1 MIVFPCYPKNVTI
14 DFYEVLNDVKSVIA
28 YSDPANAEYNKTTEK
43 DEKKTRTTVLRNGK
57 SAKTGNSS
65 SSSNGTLD
73 RKPKRSVDKAN
84 RIWYNQTESK

>member
-14 DFYEVLNDVKSVIA
+14 VFYEVLNDVKNVIA
-28 YSDPANAEYNKTTEK
+28 YSDPTIAEYNKTPEK
-43 DEKKTRTTVLRNGK
+43 DAKKDENYRFAKWK
-57 SAKTGNSS
+57 SAKTENSS
-65 SSSNGTLD
+65 SSSSGTLD